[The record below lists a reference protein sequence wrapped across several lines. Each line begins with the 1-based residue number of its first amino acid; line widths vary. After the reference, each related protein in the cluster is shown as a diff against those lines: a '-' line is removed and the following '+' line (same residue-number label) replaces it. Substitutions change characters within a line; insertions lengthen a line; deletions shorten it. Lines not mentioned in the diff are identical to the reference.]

1 VSGKPL
7 DLFQI
12 QRSATE
18 ILTGCA
24 AMIRKRFEVIFNFFF
39 NKPTA
44 LQRCKLASKT
54 ETPEYANRVP
64 F

>member
-7 DLFQI
+7 GLFQI

-24 AMIRKRFEVIFNFFF
+24 AMIRKGFEAIFIFFF

-44 LQRCKLASKT
+44 LRRFKRVSKT
-54 ETPEYANRVP
+54 KTPEYANRPP